1 MNVKE
6 EIHAQIAGA
15 LVGAKFPIRTPEELL
30 AAFPA
35 GAATRCKAGDV
46 EMTAGEA
53 GTLLKPEDFPFTS
66 PGQVADTILSRAGM

>member
-6 EIHAQIAGA
+6 EIRAQIVGA
-15 LVGAKFPIRTPEELL
+15 LAGAKFPIKTPEDLL

-53 GTLLKPEDFPFTS
+53 GTLL
-66 PGQVADTILSRAGM
+66 

>member
-6 EIHAQIAGA
+6 EIRSQITGA
-15 LVGAKFPIRTPEELL
+15 LAGAKFPIKTPEELL
-30 AAFPA
+30 AAFPM
-35 GAATRCKAGDV
+35 GAATTCKAGDV

-53 GTLLKPEDFPFTS
+53 GTLLTPEDFPLTS